1 MLEYVFRNVCINIS
15 RLPRRIKNYKK
26 AYMAKESKF
35 ISRFEKT
42 SVGKDS
48 KFTVL
53 HARCV
58 SN

>member
-1 MLEYVFRNVCINIS
+1 MLEYVVHNVCINIS
-15 RLPRRIKNYKK
+15 RSPRRIKNSKK

-35 ISRFEKT
+35 ILRFEKT
-42 SVGKDS
+42 GVGKDS
-48 KFTVL
+48 KFKVL